1 MMSTYGMS
9 MTPMTYSV
17 DQLQSPADFDAANQP
32 AVLMTNT
39 PFARRMTTS
48 STHSTILL
56 DMDTVA

>member
-17 DQLQSPADFDAANQP
+17 DQLHLPADFDAANQL
-32 AVLMTNT
+32 AVLMTKT

>member
-1 MMSTYGMS
+1 
-9 MTPMTYSV
+9 MTPMTHSV
-17 DQLQSPADFDAANQP
+17 DQLHSPADFDAANQP

-48 STHSTILL
+48 SEHSTILL